1 MATGQTMDATTR
13 ERKEMEDKK
22 VHVQSEAQV
31 IERKAWDA
39 PRIVLERSLL
49 VSAQGTPPG
58 VPQGF
63 LGPLSGPSTMP
74 CEQQ

>member
-1 MATGQTMDATTR
+1 MDATIR
-13 ERKEMEDKK
+13 ERKEMEDNQ
-22 VHVQSEAQV
+22 VHAQSEAQV
-31 IERKAWDA
+31 IERRAWDT

-63 LGPLSGPSTMP
+63 LGPFSGPSAIP
-74 CEQQ
+74 CNEG